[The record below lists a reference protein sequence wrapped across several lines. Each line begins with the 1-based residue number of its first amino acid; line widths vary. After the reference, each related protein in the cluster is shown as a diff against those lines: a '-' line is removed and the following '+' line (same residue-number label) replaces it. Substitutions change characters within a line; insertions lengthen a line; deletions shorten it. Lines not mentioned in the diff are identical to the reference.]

1 MFFFS
6 SRRRH
11 TRCALVTG
19 VQTCSLPVSLM
30 GGMCSL
36 TGTPA
41 NLIVNDWNVAQTG
54 GGFDYFAFGSVGVP
68 IAMLGIVWM
77 VIVAPRLFRRFE
89 PDATATAGTPGAFVT
104 EVRTPPGSEL
114 VGLSADAIERRYAV
128 TFHGI
133 VRDGRHV

>member
-1 MFFFS
+1 
-6 SRRRH
+6 
-11 TRCALVTG
+11 
-19 VQTCSLPVSLM
+19 
-30 GGMCSL
+30 MCSL

-41 NLIVNDWNVAQTG
+41 NLIVNDLNVAPPG
-54 GGFDYFAFGSVGVP
+54 GGFDFFAFGSVGVP

-114 VGLSADAIERRYAV
+114 VGLSAAAHEQRYAV
-128 TFHGI
+128 TLHGL
-133 VRDGRHV
+133 VRHGTYAYARRDQRTV

>member
-1 MFFFS
+1 MLMPLSFA
-6 SRRRH
+6 
-11 TRCALVTG
+11 T
-19 VQTCSLPVSLM
+19 LM

-36 TGTPA
+36 TGAPA
-41 NLIVNDWNVAQTG
+41 NLIVNDWEVAQTG

-114 VGLSADAIERRYAV
+114 VDRKSTRLNSS
-128 TFHGI
+128 H
-133 VRDGRHV
+133 